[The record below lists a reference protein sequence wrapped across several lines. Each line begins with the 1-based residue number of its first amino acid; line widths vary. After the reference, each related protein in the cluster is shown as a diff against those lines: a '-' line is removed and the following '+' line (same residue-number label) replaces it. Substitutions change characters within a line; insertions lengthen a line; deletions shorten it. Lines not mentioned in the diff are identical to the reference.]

1 MKSFLSLFAN
11 MKLKVN
17 FVNFLI
23 SRIKSDQIS
32 RFTLVENSISKMQVD
47 FNKGLKKLDE
57 EFEKMRNKIPEAVLA
72 MKWGDLEE
80 MVSA

>member
-1 MKSFLSLFAN
+1 